1 MKINK
6 LNIRKIIKASLIIV
20 TVILAVSSASYGQAD
35 RSLYYLPILP
45 HARTVNPAIVPQ
57 YNFYV
62 GIPFLS
68 SVKTG
73 FENTF
78 KYEDIFQQRG
88 DSLYLDREYLLDNLD
103 DQTVGNINLMEELF
117 TIGIKA
123 KRNYFHFRIADIFNA
138 NVSVGKEFIRFM
150 LYGNGSEYYLGKTA
164 TFDDNALNLTYYR
177 EYSLGYSRQ
186 VTDKLNLGVNLKY
199 LQGIANVYTD
209 NLKVSLATDPDDF
222 TLYAQTD
229 IKINTSI
236 PWSEGSNFDAADAF
250 TNTGNPGF
258 AVDLGGFYTLNEKW
272 SFSASVLDLGKIDWK
287 ENLKNYKTEDP
298 AKVVVFSGFDLGDF
312 IDNGGLE
319 QDNIDKV
326 LDSIADELGI
336 VEVKEA
342 YKAPIPTTM
351 MLNANYNLGPKNQF
365 SGLVSAQ
372 FLEDQVWPSF
382 SVAYTRKFSN
392 DINLMFSYTA
402 FPDSYL
408 NLGAGFAANLG
419 PLQFYLISENV
430 VAPFLLTQ
438 TNFFQVR
445 FGFNLVFDGKKKT
458 EAPVEETT
466 PPIHNKSDT
475 FINTN

>member
-1 MKINK
+1 MKNNK
-6 LNIRKIIKASLIIV
+6 LNFSEIIKKSLFGV
-20 TVILAVSSASYGQAD
+20 VVMLAISSVLYGQAD

-45 HARTVNPAIVPQ
+45 NARTVNPAIYPQ

-78 KYEDIFQQRG
+78 KYEDIFQKRG
-88 DSLYLDREYLLDNLD
+88 DSLYLDREYILENLD
-103 DQTVGNINLMEELF
+103 DQNVGNINLMEELF

-123 KRNYFHFRIADIFNA
+123 KKNYFHFRIADIFNA
-138 NVSVGKEFIRFM
+138 NVSIGKELVRFM

-164 TFDDNALNLTYYR
+164 TFDKNDLNLTYYR

-186 VTDKLNLGVNLKY
+186 VTGKLNLGVNLKY
-199 LQGIANVYTD
+199 LQGIANVYTE
-209 NLKVSLATDPDDF
+209 NLNVSLTTDPDDF

-236 PWSEGSNFDAADAF
+236 PWSESSSFDAVDAF
-250 TNTGNPGF
+250 TSTGNPGF

-272 SFSASVLDLGKIDWK
+272 AFSASVLNLGKIDWK

-298 AKVVVFSGFDLGDF
+298 GKVVVFSGFDLDDF
-312 IDNGGLE
+312 LDDGSLE

-351 MLNANYNLGPKNQF
+351 MLNANYNLGLKNQF
-365 SGLVSAQ
+365 TGLVSAQ
-372 FLEDQVWPSF
+372 FLEDQIWPSF
-382 SVAYTRKFSN
+382 SVAYTRKFSKS
-392 DINLMFSYTA
+392 INLMFSYTA

-419 PLQFYLISENV
+419 PLQFYLVSENI

-445 FGFNLVFDGKKKT
+445 FGFNLVFDGKKKV
-458 EAPVEETT
+458 EQPIVEEV
-466 PPIHNKSDT
+466 NQ
-475 FINTN
+475 